1 MKDTNFEL
9 ERTVE
14 TDAFAARYEQAIH
27 SIMLERKRKEM
38 QGYAMMT
45 VATAMAGG
53 YEEKYKP
60 GKAVVFARNFC
71 ILFAFLV
78 PSLLLI
84 RVVL

>member
-9 ERTVE
+9 ERITE
-14 TDAFAARYEQAIH
+14 ADAFDARYQKALH
-27 SIMLERKRKEM
+27 SIEMEKKRKEM
-38 QGYAMMT
+38 QSYGMMT
-45 VATAMAGG
+45 LATAMAGG
-53 YEEKYKP
+53 YEEKYRP